1 MTDLAPGADV
11 RPLGGTRG
19 GRAWTGNSSQRGAPR
34 WRMGRLWG
42 PIMKS
47 EYDER
52 YLKALSNV
60 VSFVTNEAVVLS
72 V

>member
-1 MTDLAPGADV
+1 
-11 RPLGGTRG
+11 
-19 GRAWTGNSSQRGAPR
+19 
-34 WRMGRLWG
+34 MGRLWG
-42 PIMKS
+42 PIVKS